1 MFAKFVNH
9 SVAHQ
14 NVASLII
21 PMVLNLLEDLY
32 GPHHWTLVPRGIGT
46 QLRDPICKKRT
57 KAFPKK
63 TPKILHQMFDCTVA
77 ALWSCVNDQI
87 LESLRCHPFGHALT
101 LTWLLCGFLRQIGGF
116 PHCVYF

>member
-1 MFAKFVNH
+1 MA
-9 SVAHQ
+9 
-14 NVASLII
+14 LII
-21 PMVLNLLEDLY
+21 GHLFREELAHSYATPSA
-32 GPHHWTLVPRGIGT
+32 
-46 QLRDPICKKRT
+46 KKGL
-57 KAFPKK
+57 KHSPKI
-63 TPKILHQMFDCTVA
+63 TPEILHQMFDCTVA